1 MSSFA
6 LVEAGAEVYDLSVHP
21 GVLPGVLPGMSL
33 QKALPTEDRAE
44 ERHCIPRDRI
54 GHFEATF
61 IKAMGRCG

>member
-1 MSSFA
+1 VSSFA

-44 ERHCIPRDRI
+44 ERHCTP
-54 GHFEATF
+54 
-61 IKAMGRCG
+61 